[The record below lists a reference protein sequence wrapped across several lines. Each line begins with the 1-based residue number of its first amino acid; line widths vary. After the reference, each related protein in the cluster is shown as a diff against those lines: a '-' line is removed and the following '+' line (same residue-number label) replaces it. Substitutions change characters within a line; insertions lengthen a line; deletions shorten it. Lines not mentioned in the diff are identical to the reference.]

1 MKNHFYL
8 SLLFFL
14 IIFGLTS
21 CSSVFTSLYGIKKIK
36 PIDETTILKYAN
48 KYKIPVADVYE
59 IDSTYFSYLFSLDT
73 IKFKSQIKNHYQ
85 PLQALYYNKT
95 GQLLSFQVNCYV
107 GGFPNLKWNRN
118 ETLTTFPPK
127 QQAPIDS
134 IVQLGT
140 QMNYLNPLSK
150 TEKFS
155 MESYDYIVII
165 YWNRFMG
172 RQSKRLIRFII
183 DNCKLEEKGKI
194 KIIYAN
200 SDNILAKKIV
210 QQK

>member
-200 SDNILAKKIV
+200 S
-210 QQK
+210 

>member
-48 KYKIPVADVYE
+48 KYKIPVADIYE

-95 GQLLSFQVNCYV
+95 GQLLSFQVNCYA
-107 GGFPNLKWNRN
+107 GGFPSLKWNRN

-172 RQSKRLIRFII
+172 RQSKRLIRFIK